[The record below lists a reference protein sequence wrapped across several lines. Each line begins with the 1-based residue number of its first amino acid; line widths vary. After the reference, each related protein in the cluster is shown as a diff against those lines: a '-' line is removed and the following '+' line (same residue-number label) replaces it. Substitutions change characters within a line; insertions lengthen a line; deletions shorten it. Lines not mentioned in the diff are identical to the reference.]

1 MSIWR
6 PAALVVIMVGATVL
20 TAITGASVAV
30 GRSRQP
36 IAA

>member
-1 MSIWR
+1 MI
-6 PAALVVIMVGATVL
+6 GATVL